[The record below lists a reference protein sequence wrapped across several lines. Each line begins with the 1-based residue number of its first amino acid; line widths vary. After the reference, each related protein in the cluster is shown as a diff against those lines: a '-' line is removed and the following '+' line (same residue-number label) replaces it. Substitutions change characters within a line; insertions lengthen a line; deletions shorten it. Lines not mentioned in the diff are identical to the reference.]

1 MNLSKRT
8 DNHYA
13 AAVITTQGNTGDE
26 GGNPTIV
33 RVSLT
38 RVRNDNR
45 YKRVENPYLRATI
58 CNEGTLTHASNA
70 AIATVSGEGES
81 ATVLTAGKDL
91 ILVSEADD
99 SHIDIAVTN
108 ATAETVTLWISS
120 APVGGPVFD
129 SFRLDIT
136 HADPE

>member
-1 MNLSKRT
+1 MNLFKRT
-8 DNHYA
+8 DNHYLSA
-13 AAVITTQGNTGDE
+13 AITTQGDTGT
-26 GGNPTIV
+26 PTIV
-33 RVSLT
+33 RVSIT

-58 CNEGTLTHASNA
+58 CNEGTLAASTNA
-70 AIATVSGEGES
+70 TIAPVSGEGDIA
-81 ATVLTAGKDL
+81 ATVASNKDL
-91 ILVSEADD
+91 VLVSEAED
-99 SHIDIAVTN
+99 SHIDIAVTD
-108 ATAETVTLWISS
+108 ATEETVTLWISS